1 MQTICTLARASEH
14 AHLLDLILESGTDG
28 TKTKQPFCGDYH
40 TRRVAHELVVVMIQQ
55 SRASE
60 RAYLLD
66 SELTSAGKA
75 VDHPCICIVAIATRT
90 E

>member
-1 MQTICTLARASEH
+1 MQTICALARASAH

-28 TKTKQPFCGDYH
+28 TKIQTNFLWRLPH
-40 TRRVAHELVVVMIQQ
+40 ARVAHELVVVIIQH

-60 RAYLLD
+60 RAHLLD
-66 SELTSAGKA
+66 SELTSAGEA
-75 VDHPCICIVAIATRT
+75 VDHPFICIVAIATHI